1 MSAKKSC
8 SNQEITNYIKSP
20 IPEVLAQK
28 TIGELLQDNCDNEIV
43 IRNQSVAMRKMSED
57 GILTINYTARSNGG
71 YEITQTEN
79 SIQSEKKDNLPFIE
93 EMLKGG
99 KSQKDIAYELG
110 MSPSYVS
117 KLLKSKKD
125 K

>member
-1 MSAKKSC
+1 MSAKK

-28 TIGELLQDNCDNEIV
+28 KIGELLQDSCDNEIV
-43 IRNQSVAMRKMSED
+43 VRNKSVTMRKMSDD
-57 GILTINYTARSNGG
+57 GILTVSYTARSNGG

-79 SIQSEKKDNLPFIE
+79 PIQSEKKDNLPFIE
-93 EMLKGG
+93 EMLKDG

-117 KLLKSKKD
+117 KLLKDKKG

>member
-28 TIGELLQDNCDNEIV
+28 TIGELLQEIV

-79 SIQSEKKDNLPFIE
+79 PIQSEKKDNLPFIE

-117 KLLKSKKD
+117 KLLKSKKY